1 MKYLPVLWLLA
12 ALSLTGCLDKI
23 LPGAS
28 DETEEG
34 AGEGSAG
41 TSELY
46 QEKLALAKQL
56 KELQA
61 ASKID
66 LAKEELTRVSE
77 MEEVRAY
84 YESVVSTKAAL
95 QTSLSQWRA
104 ATRGSFVGVKLPQIQ
119 LISGETYSDVTLIA
133 VEDQV
138 VKITH
143 SGGEATLEIM
153 KLPVG
158 LRKNVIHEPTVLTER
173 TVAQ

>member
-1 MKYLPVLWLLA
+1 MKYLPISWLLA
-12 ALSLTGCLDKI
+12 ALTLTGCLEKI

-28 DETEEG
+28 DETEESAEEG
-34 AGEGSAG
+34 AAG

-56 KELQA
+56 KQLQA

-66 LAKEELTRVSE
+66 LAKEELTKVSE

-104 ATRGSFVGVKLPQIQ
+104 ATRDSFVGVKLPQIQ
-119 LISGETYSDVTLIA
+119 LISGETYSDVTLTA

-138 VKITH
+138 VRITH

-153 KLPVG
+153 KLPIG

-173 TVAQ
+173 AVAQ

>member
-1 MKYLPVLWLLA
+1 MKYLPFLWLLGA
-12 ALSLTGCLDKI
+12 MSLTGCFDKI

-28 DETEEG
+28 DEVEDG
-34 AGEGSAG
+34 SGEGSAG
-41 TSELY
+41 TSEIY

-61 ASKID
+61 ATKID
-66 LAKEELTRVSE
+66 LAKEELTKVGE
-77 MEEVRAY
+77 MEAVRAY
-84 YESVVSTKAAL
+84 YEAVVSTKTAL
-95 QTSLSQWRA
+95 ETSLSQWRT
-104 ATRGSFVGVKLPQIQ
+104 ATRSSFVGVKLPQIQ
-119 LISGETYSDVTLIA
+119 LISGETFSDVTLTA
-133 VEDQV
+133 VEDEV
-138 VKITH
+138 IKITH